1 MARRRF
7 GVDLTSLVWTTT
19 DIEDNLDVVQLVRH
33 ADNITVWNAREGGE
47 QITDLTSLNG
57 TPLTD
62 GVVQSDEH
70 GMFAFYGPDTDPPTV
85 EVWIDAG
92 LGARQLAVATDL
104 GPEYVSFSSRIDEVE
119 AAIGDLDLEAVDGLV
134 EDVAD
139 LQGDVGDL
147 EGSLSSLSGTVSGL
161 SGTVSSLSGTVSG
174 LSSTVSGLS
183 STVSG
188 HTSSINDLTAAV
200 AFLAPVFV
208 VKSANESVSS
218 STTLQ
223 NDDELLV
230 SLTANRT
237 YEISGVLR
245 VSGSTSGDITI
256 AWTGPAGSTMH
267 TVVHG
272 LGASG
277 SAGSDDIIFLY
288 EGPGTASPG
297 TFGTTATIRAIHYHG
312 FIRVGGDSGNL
323 RLVWAQGSSNATA
336 TVVHSGSFM
345 CVRRVV

>member
-1 MARRRF
+1 FGLCLPRHRPDSWRYLHGHHALRRQRWVRGCLRPAQDHRSEGVMARRRF

-19 DIEDNLDVVQLVRH
+19 DIDDNLDVVKLVRH
-33 ADNITVWNAREGGE
+33 ADNITVWNDREGGE

-62 GVVQSDEH
+62 GVVQSDAH

-119 AAIGDLDLEAVDGLV
+119 AAIEGLDLEAVDGLV

-147 EGSLSSLSGTVSGL
+147 ESSLSSLSGTVS
-161 SGTVSSLSGTVSG
+161 S
-174 LSSTVSGLS
+174 LS

-188 HTSSINDLTAAV
+188 HTSTINDLTAAV
-200 AFLAPVFV
+200 TFLAPTFV
-208 VKSANESVSS
+208 VKSTNESVSS

-223 NDDELLV
+223 GDDELLV

-245 VSGSTSGDITI
+245 VSGSTSGDISL
-256 AWTGPAGSTMH
+256 AWTG
-267 TVVHG
+267 
-272 LGASG
+272 
-277 SAGSDDIIFLY
+277 
-288 EGPGTASPG
+288 
-297 TFGTTATIRAIHYHG
+297 
-312 FIRVGGDSGNL
+312 
-323 RLVWAQGSSNATA
+323 
-336 TVVHSGSFM
+336 
-345 CVRRVV
+345 